1 MTAATAPKNKETQW
15 SFLKKYS
22 FRAFLILFVLYITF
36 NNNGAFPYFEI
47 LAHWPVELM
56 HRFIPWFS
64 ANVVGYEYD
73 YTIFT
78 NGSGDTSYDYVLLLF
93 STLFSLIGAAIWSA
107 VDYKRKNYNK
117 LYYWLLV
124 LVRCY
129 VAFTLISYGMYKV
142 IKLQFPYPYLTR
154 LTQAYGDSSPMG
166 LAWTF
171 LGYSKGY
178 NIFMGIIEVSAVLLL
193 FRRTM
198 VIGAFL
204 ALAASVHVMS
214 MNYFYDVPVKILS
227 TTLVVMCIFI
237 LAPYLKKII
246 QFFLTGNAV
255 SLNII
260 EAPVY
265 RKKWMFYSIYAFKYL
280 VIIFSSLTLISGL
293 LDASKQYGEAAAK
306 PPLYGIYEIEKFTLN
321 KVDLQPLTTDR
332 IRWKELIIQRK
343 DGARVKTMN
352 DSTKYVTFIVD
363 TVTKRIKFNENVNDG
378 PTDIT
383 RQSLLKYHTVGE
395 RLLLNGHLRQDTISI
410 VLKKVDLKKYKLINR
425 KFNWVNEYPYNR

>member
-1 MTAATAPKNKETQW
+1 MAAASPLETNNAPW

-22 FRAFLILFVLYITF
+22 FRVFFILFVLYITF
-36 NNNGAFPYFEI
+36 NNNGAFPYFEV
-47 LAHWPVELM
+47 LAHYPILWM
-56 HRFIPWFS
+56 HQFIPWFS

-93 STLFSLIGAAIWSA
+93 SAIFSLIAAAMWSA
-107 VDYKRKNYNK
+107 IDYKRKSYNK

-129 VAFTLISYGMYKV
+129 VAFTLISYGMVKV

-198 VIGAFL
+198 IIGAFI

-227 TTLVVMCIFI
+227 TALVVMCLFI
-237 LAPYLKKII
+237 LAPYLNKIS

-255 SLNII
+255 SLKII

-265 RKKWMFYSIYAFKYL
+265 KKKWMFYAIYAFKYL
-280 VIIFSSLTLISGL
+280 VIIVSSFTLINGL
-293 LDASKQYGEAAAK
+293 LEASKQYGEAAVK
-306 PPLYGIYEIEKFTLN
+306 PALYGIYEIEKFTFN
-321 KVDLQPLTTDR
+321 KIDLPPLTTDSV
-332 IRWKELIIQRK
+332 RWREIIIQRK
-343 DGARVKTMN
+343 DAARIKTMN
-352 DSTKYVTFIVD
+352 DSTKYVAFIVD
-363 TVTKRIKFNENVNDG
+363 TITKQIKFNENPND
-378 PTDIT
+378 TTKRSI
-383 RQSLLKYHTVGE
+383 LKYSKMSDGKM
-395 RLLLNGHLRQDTISI
+395 LLNGKLYKDSISI
-410 VLKKVDLKKYKLINR
+410 ILKKVNLKKYKLINR
-425 KFNWVNEYPYNR
+425 KFNWVNEFPYNR

>member
-1 MTAATAPKNKETQW
+1 MIAEPALENDKAQW
-15 SFLKKYS
+15 SFIKKYC
-22 FRAFLILFVLYITF
+22 FRFFLILFVLFITF
-36 NNNGAFPYFEI
+36 NNNGAFPFFEVLVRYPI
-47 LAHWPVELM
+47 ELM

-93 STLFSLIGAAIWSA
+93 STLVSLIGAAIWSA
-107 VDYKRKNYNK
+107 IDYKRKNYAK

-129 VAFTLISYGMYKV
+129 VAFTLISYGMFKV
-142 IKLQFPYPYLTR
+142 IKLQFPSPYLTR

-198 VIGAFL
+198 IIGAFL
-204 ALAASVHVMS
+204 SLAASVHVMS

-237 LAPYLKKII
+237 LAPYLKKILA
-246 QFFLTGNAV
+246 FFLTGNAI
-255 SLNII
+255 SLKII

-265 RKKWMFYSIYAFKYL
+265 KKKWMFYALYAFKYL
-280 VIIFSSLTLISGL
+280 IIIVFGATLISGL
-293 LDASKQYGEAAAK
+293 ISASKQSGEAAVK
-306 PPLYGIYEIEKFTLN
+306 PPLYGLYEIERFTLN
-321 KVDLQPLTTDR
+321 NVDLPPLTTDSV
-332 IRWKELIIQRK
+332 RWRELIIQRI
-343 DGARVKTMN
+343 DRARIKAMN
-352 DSTKYVTFIVD
+352 DSTKNVTFTVD
-363 TVTKRIKFNENVNDG
+363 TLAKQIKFNDT
-378 PTDIT
+378 PTDT
-383 RQSLLKYHTVGE
+383 TQKSLLKYSLVAGDKM
-395 RLLLNGHLRQDTISI
+395 LLNGLIHKDSVIIL
-410 VLKKVDLKKYKLINR
+410 LKKVDLKKYKLINR

>member
-1 MTAATAPKNKETQW
+1 MNDAQW
-15 SFLKKYS
+15 SFFKKYS
-22 FRAFLILFVLYITF
+22 FRAFFILFVLYITF
-36 NNNGAFPYFEI
+36 NNNGAFPFFNV
-47 LAHWPVELM
+47 LAQYPIQWM
-56 HRFIPWFS
+56 HQFIPWFS

-93 STLFSLIGAAIWSA
+93 STIVSVIAAGLWSA
-107 VDYKRKNYNK
+107 IDYKRKNYNK

-129 VAFTLISYGMYKV
+129 VAFTLINYGMVKI
-142 IKLQFPYPYLTR
+142 IKLQFPSPYLSR

-178 NIFMGIIEVSAVLLL
+178 NIFMGIIEVSSVLLL

-198 VIGAFL
+198 VVGAFL
-204 ALAASVHVMS
+204 SLAASVHVMS

-227 TTLVVMCIFI
+227 TTLVVMCLFI

-246 QFFLTGNAV
+246 QFFLTGNSV
-255 SLNII
+255 SLQII

-265 RKKWMFYSIYAFKYL
+265 RKKWMFYALYAFKYL
-280 VIIFSSLTLISGL
+280 VIIYFTLTLINGSL
-293 LDASKQYGEAAAK
+293 KASKQYGELAVK
-306 PPLYGIYEIEKFTLN
+306 PPLYGIYEVEQFTIN
-321 KVDLQPLTTDR
+321 KVDLPPLTTDYG
-332 IRWKELIIQRK
+332 RWRELIIQTK
-343 DGARVKTMN
+343 DWVRIKFMN
-352 DSTKYVTFIVD
+352 DSTEYVSVKVD
-363 TVTKRIKFNENVNDG
+363 TLTKQIKFNDNPNDE
-378 PTDIT
+378 T
-383 RQSLLKYHTVGE
+383 QKSLFKYRFSGGD
-395 RLLLNGHLRQDTISI
+395 RIILNGILHRDSTTII
-410 VLKKVDLKKYKLINR
+410 LKKVDLKKYKLINR